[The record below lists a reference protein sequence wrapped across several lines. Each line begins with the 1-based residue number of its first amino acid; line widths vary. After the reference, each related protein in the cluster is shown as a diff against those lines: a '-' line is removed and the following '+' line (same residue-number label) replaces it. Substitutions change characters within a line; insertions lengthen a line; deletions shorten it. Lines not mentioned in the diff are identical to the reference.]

1 MKQRN
6 SMFRALFVFLVSLA
20 LITGVSGCDKKQE
33 SQSQKAV
40 AKKTAP
46 KPEEISPLPNENDA
60 KAPETEPLEPTYN
73 PEGKRDPFAT
83 PKGEIIDIP
92 SEEEFSLLP
101 LTRHELTELK
111 MVGVIW
117 GGKLT
122 KALIEDP
129 AGTGYAIGVG
139 ERIGNSGGVVT
150 QITETEVV
158 VREEFRGVGDRLV
171 TRESSLQLI
180 TAGGK

>member
-1 MKQRN
+1 MKQHF
-6 SMFRALFVFLVSLA
+6 SMCRALFVFLVSLG
-20 LITGVSGCDKKQE
+20 LITGVSGCDKKPEPQP
-33 SQSQKAV
+33 QQAA
-40 AKKTAP
+40 AKKPAP
-46 KPEEISPLPNENDA
+46 KPEEPPPLINGDEAADV
-60 KAPETEPLEPTYN
+60 PEEPPVYD
-73 PEGKRDPFAT
+73 PAGKRNPFDP
-83 PKGEIIDIP
+83 PKGEIIDVPID
-92 SEEEFSLLP
+92 EEFSLMP

-117 GGKLT
+117 GGKIT

-129 AGTGYAIGVG
+129 GGTGYAIGVG

-158 VREEFRGVGDRLV
+158 VKEEFRGVGDRIV
-171 TRESSLQLI
+171 SRESSLQLI